1 VNGESSHESGE
12 RVEIAG
18 AAVDPAVPQVRVLD
32 GDSGAEL
39 PIVAS
44 GGTARAI
51 VWPGTGAE
59 LRSLH
64 RIELEPRAET
74 VEMTHAT
81 DAVYYVVAG
90 GGEAEDAADGS
101 TERLVEGSM
110 IHVDADT
117 AYVLRAGEAGMDVV
131 GGPAP
136 ADRALYELVGGG

>member
-1 VNGESSHESGE
+1 VNGESSHGSGE
-12 RVEIAG
+12 RAEIAG
-18 AAVDPAVPQVRVLD
+18 GAVDRDVPQVRVLD
-32 GDSGAEL
+32 GASGAEL

-51 VWPGTGAE
+51 VWPGIGAE

-64 RIELEPRAET
+64 WIELEPRAET
-74 VEMTHAT
+74 VEMTHST

-90 GGEAEDAADGS
+90 GGEAAADGS

-110 IHVDADT
+110 VHVDAGT
-117 AYVLRAGEAGMDVV
+117 AYVLRAAEAGMEVV

-136 ADRALYELVGGG
+136 ADRALYESVGGA

>member
-1 VNGESSHESGE
+1 VNGESSLGSGE
-12 RVEIAG
+12 RAEIAG
-18 AAVDPAVPQVRVLD
+18 GAVDRDVPQVRVLD
-32 GDSGAEL
+32 GGSGAEL

-64 RIELEPRAET
+64 WIELEPGGET

-90 GGEAEDAADGS
+90 GGEAEDAADG
-101 TERLVEGSM
+101 TMEGLVEGSM
-110 IHVDADT
+110 VHVDAGT
-117 AYVLRAGEAGMDVV
+117 AYLLRAAEAGMEMV

-136 ADRALYELVGGG
+136 ADRALYESVGGA